1 VTEEVQEIEITDENF
16 EEYFFDVRKHRPKP
30 GQIMAKFTAMA
41 EFTGPQAK
49 RDIMKLL
56 KMDKAQAAHQVM
68 TKLHAAK
75 PPDCYRICREMA
87 EDMLAGLSE
96 QEIIDKPYEFVLEFF
111 FYTQREY
118 VPKNDPHWETIKLI
132 EYDEEEGV
140 YKTKIEI

>member
-68 TKLHAAK
+68 TKLHGAK